1 MLDIQHN
8 GKTVII
14 PITVDGYGTQNGLSI
29 DSNAITSIYGKNNLI
44 NGIFQEAL
52 NKELNGKD
60 IGIYYMDKNKATAL
74 LQTPGLQLPNHLF
87 RNNGYIHSIRENN
100 SKVKPR
106 LKNVTYSQQFKDWFG
121 DWEND
126 PENASKVVND
136 DGTPK
141 IVYHGTSN
149 GGFNS
154 FDTYGSNF
162 GLFGNGSY
170 FTESENVA
178 KSYTNKGK
186 GNNKQVYSV
195 YLDIKIQAL

>member
-1 MLDIQHN
+1 MNFRTTKKNSSYNDGAVDDNVN
-8 GKTVII
+8 GSPSITTV
-14 PITVDGYGTQNGLSI
+14 S
-29 DSNAITSIYGKNNLI
+29 
-44 NGIFQEAL
+44 
-52 NKELNGKD
+52 
-60 IGIYYMDKNKATAL
+60 
-74 LQTPGLQLPNHLF
+74 
-87 RNNGYIHSIRENN
+87 NN
-100 SKVKPR
+100 SIPKNEPIVKNS
-106 LKNVTYSQQFKDWFG
+106 LKESAGDAQTKSDNFKQWFG